1 MAGYIFLLDKSV
13 SPLEVFSKGVYSTR
27 VPRPDGRR
35 EGRKKRPLDHWTS
48 AAEGT
53 LADYVSMRQGDHVF
67 LFQNRKIYGVGILV
81 NAGRN
86 CTYQNF
92 PDASNP
98 QTRLGSKNA
107 SVLYTPSVADE
118 ESGDYPWLCTFKMDP
133 GLLAEPVDMDDAL
146 ASKPHAFRSLRVM
159 EKVSFTK
166 LDDEETRALLDVLA
180 RRNKSTGCTAIEE
193 PAIHKY
199 IHETTDD
206 RDDYNLNSKPIV
218 EAAANPD
225 GSLKHEMALEVAV
238 VEHIASTN
246 ETTCPIFGNWDFV
259 THQFS
264 ASPFKPVIYMDRIDV
279 FGYARGQYDSIT
291 DFLIIEIK
299 KGEAGDS
306 QVAQLMKYVD
316 WTAREFAGGDYSA
329 IHAFLVAFDFDESLN
344 GSLQRIAERGYTVGS
359 RPAVSRVW
367 TQMSLVRYHYDHAGR
382 QVKFSQHPISL

>member
-13 SPLEVFSKGVYSTR
+13 SPLEVASKGVYSTR
-27 VPRPDGRR
+27 VPRPDGRL
-35 EGRKKRPLDHWTS
+35 EGGKRRALNRWTS

-67 LFQNRKIYGVGILV
+67 LFQNRKIYGVGRLV

-86 CTYQNF
+86 CVFQNF

-98 QTRLGSKNA
+98 RTRLGSPN
-107 SVLYTPSVADE
+107 SGVLCKPIVAGE
-118 ESGDYPWLCTFKMDP
+118 ESGDYPWLCTFVMDP
-133 GLLAEPVDMDDAL
+133 GLLTEPVDMDDAL

-180 RRNKSTGCTAIEE
+180 RRNKSTGYTTIEE
-193 PAIHKY
+193 PSIHQY
-199 IHETTDD
+199 IDRTTDG
-206 RDDYNLNSKPIV
+206 RDDYNLNAKLV
-218 EAAANPD
+218 VDAAANPD
-225 GSLKHEMALEVAV
+225 GSLRHEMALEVAV

-246 ETTCPIFGNWDFV
+246 EATSPIFGNWSFV

-279 FGYARGQYDSIT
+279 FGYARGQYQSIT
-291 DFLIIEIK
+291 DFLVIEIK

-306 QVAQLMKYVD
+306 EVAQLMKYVD

-344 GSLQRIAERGYTVGS
+344 GSLRRIAERGYTVGS

-367 TQMSLVRYHYDHAGR
+367 TQTSLVRYHYDHADR
-382 QVKFSQHPISL
+382 QVKFSQHPISP